1 MKNLIFTT
9 FLLFSTL
16 AAMAGDWKY
25 TYGGV
30 EYTITT
36 EFSGSGTS
44 SRVKA
49 ISPAPTSDDFVFPDN
64 VADNNDKLDGIE
76 GTSMMK
82 SSTSKNVTLGK
93 YMKTI
98 GANVF
103 EENTSLVEIF
113 GSAVTTIANDAFYD
127 CSSLKTI
134 DMPNLET
141 IGNSAFNSCSSLK
154 TIDMPNLETIGNS
167 AFNSCSSLKTI
178 DMPNLETIGNSAF
191 NGCSALT
198 KINFPSI
205 TKIEL
210 NAFKGCTAL
219 SEIYLGA
226 LDDVDNSAFEDCN
239 FATSKPAIK
248 VKCTQS
254 GENETKLT
262 TIFGISTW
270 EYSDGEYSAKYDSPA
285 PETYTITINKEGEGE
300 GTASANVES
309 AVEGANVVLT
319 ITAGE
324 SSELASVV
332 VKDASENDITLDE
345 NKFTMPASNVIVTVV
360 FDKVN
365 IPTAVQSANVVEN
378 SINVVGSKIVANGN
392 GELAVFNILG
402 KQVYGAQV
410 QGNDEVILP
419 KGVYIVKFA
428 GQTIKSILK

>member
-1 MKNLIFTT
+1 
-9 FLLFSTL
+9 
-16 AAMAGDWKY
+16 
-25 TYGGV
+25 
-30 EYTITT
+30 
-36 EFSGSGTS
+36 
-44 SRVKA
+44 
-49 ISPAPTSDDFVFPDN
+49 
-64 VADNNDKLDGIE
+64 
-76 GTSMMK
+76 
-82 SSTSKNVTLGK
+82 
-93 YMKTI
+93 
-98 GANVF
+98 
-103 EENTSLVEIF
+103 
-113 GSAVTTIANDAFYD
+113 
-127 CSSLKTI
+127 
-134 DMPNLET
+134 
-141 IGNSAFNSCSSLK
+141 
-154 TIDMPNLETIGNS
+154 
-167 AFNSCSSLKTI
+167 
-178 DMPNLETIGNSAF
+178 MPNLETIGNSAF

-285 PETYTITINKEGEGE
+285 SETYTITVNYEGEGQ
-300 GTASANVES
+300 GTASPNVES

>member
-82 SSTSKNVTLGK
+82 SSTSKNVTLGQ
-93 YMKTI
+93 YMETI

-127 CSSLKTI
+127 
-134 DMPNLET
+134 
-141 IGNSAFNSCSSLK
+141 
-154 TIDMPNLETIGNS
+154 
-167 AFNSCSSLKTI
+167 CSSLKTI